1 MSTIAHAPPSTSRP
15 LRAPADRLI
24 AGVRAAWRRSVLLRA
39 LVIGPA
45 LFAAAA
51 VALVLIDL
59 LIPLRAVLRETLRW
73 LPPLMGAGWIG
84 YALYRIL
91 NPPPPRRFALLA
103 EERIPAL
110 ENRLLTAFDMAETV
124 PDGVV
129 HRAFVADTE
138 RRLQAAGPRGVAPLH
153 LRTPATILALSIGI
167 AALFALAFPG
177 AAREA
182 LSRWMHPADAYASKW
197 REVRANTLPAVP
209 PAPMPMFDEFRWR
222 VQPPAYAGLAVEE
235 GRGDEPVSALPGSHV
250 RLRSRFPGRWDA
262 VRASAIGGAP
272 VAVRREGEEWVVDYT
287 MPADAK
293 GLTLEAVASGETID
307 RRVVPLIPLPDQAP
321 DVQLL
326 APDADL
332 VLAQPSGRL
341 TVRASAG
348 DDYGVG
354 AFWLHWTRSRG
365 SGESYEFTEGDWQF
379 TRVARNGRTASG
391 DFSIDLATLGLQ
403 AGDVMHLRAT
413 ARDRNDVT
421 GPGES
426 VSRTRIVRIARPD
439 EFDQV
444 NTDLGLP
451 SELPKDPVLS
461 QRMIILMT
469 ERLVRDA
476 PRMQRAE
483 VQARSNEIAREQG
496 RLREVVGE
504 QIYIRGADSGVQPQ
518 GVDFGYLES
527 GGGAGGGHAAGDSHG
542 AEPAPA
548 AATEEATLEAASEAT
563 GQGTIDE
570 VSHKHDEG
578 DLLDVNR
585 SLLTLHN
592 LMWSAEGQL
601 KLIRPD
607 SSLPHQYEAL
617 RMIQAMQRAE
627 RVFPRG
633 NVAVDPIN
641 VAEARGQ
648 GKMDDV
654 GPVARTR
661 GAALASLGPL
671 LAELD
676 RVAAG
681 IGRRAP
687 RQSALEVS
695 ALAARALEAGV
706 DRQAA
711 ALISQASGEAGAGR
725 VERARDLLRRARGRL
740 SPSAGAGARPLPS
753 TADPAAAEYF
763 RRIGRGG

>member
-1 MSTIAHAPPSTSRP
+1 MSTLAHAPPSTSRP

-24 AGVRAAWRRSVLLRA
+24 AGVRSAWRRSVLLRA

-45 LFAAAA
+45 LFTSVA

-73 LPPLMGAGWIG
+73 LPPLLGIGFIG
-84 YALYRIL
+84 YAVYRIL
-91 NPPPPRRFALLA
+91 NPPPPRTFALLA

-110 ENRLLTAFDMAETV
+110 DNRLLTAFDMAETV
-124 PDGVV
+124 PDGIVG
-129 HRAFVADTE
+129 RAFVADAE
-138 RRLQAAGPRGVAPLH
+138 RRLQAAGPRGVAPLNV
-153 LRTPATILALSIGI
+153 RAPAIVLAVSLAI

-182 LSRWMHPADAYASKW
+182 LGRWMHPADAYASKW
-197 REVRANTLPAVP
+197 REVRGTTLPTVP

-222 VQPPAYAGLAVEE
+222 VQPPAYAGLPVQE
-235 GRGDEPVSALPGSHV
+235 GRGDEPVSALPGSRV
-250 RLRSRFPGRWDA
+250 RLRSRFPERWDA
-262 VRASAIGGAP
+262 VRAAAIGGAP
-272 VAVRREGEEWVVDYT
+272 VAVRREGEEWVVEYI

-293 GLTLEAVASGETID
+293 GLTFEAVAGDETVD
-307 RRVVPLIPLPDQAP
+307 RRVVPLIPLADQAP
-321 DVQLL
+321 DVQLTT
-326 APDADL
+326 PDADL
-332 VLAQPSGRL
+332 VLAQPTGRL
-341 TVRASAG
+341 TVRAGAG

-379 TRVARNGRTASG
+379 TRVARNGKTASG
-391 DFSIDLATLGLQ
+391 EFAIDLATLGLQ
-403 AGDVMHLRAT
+403 AGDVMHIRAT

-444 NTDLGLP
+444 NTELGLP

-476 PRMQRAE
+476 PRLARAE
-483 VQARSNEIAREQG
+483 LQARSNDIAAEQG

-504 QIYIRGADSGVQPQ
+504 QIYVRGSSGGIQ
-518 GVDFGYLES
+518 GQDVDFGYLES
-527 GGGAGGGHAAGDSHG
+527 GGGAGHTEGAGHDAEHAAP
-542 AEPAPA
+542 ERTP
-548 AATEEATLEAASEAT
+548 EATLEAASEAT

-585 SLLTLHN
+585 DLLTLHN

-654 GPVARTR
+654 GPVARSR
-661 GAALASLGPL
+661 GTALASIGPL

-681 IGRRAP
+681 LGRRAP

-695 ALAARALEAGV
+695 SLAARALEAGA

-725 VERARDLLRRARGRL
+725 AERARDLLRRARGRL

-753 TADPAAAEYF
+753 TTDPAAAEYF